1 MFSIKWK
8 RRFRS
13 YPPLSVVLLGGYYA
27 TNDWLDDLPITEKEL
42 DILQSHFLELLPE
55 INELEI

>member
-1 MFSIKWK
+1 MFSTIWK

-13 YPPLSVVLLGGYYA
+13 FPSLSDALYA
-27 TNDWLDDLPITEKEL
+27 KHYAIDDWREDIPIAEDEL

-55 INELEI
+55 LNELEN